1 MKAIVLAGGLGTRLR
16 PLTFAIPKPLVPV
29 GEKPILEILVE
40 NLKSHGTEDI
50 YLAVGYRA
58 ELIETYFQR
67 GDRFGVNIHYSR
79 EESRLGTAGPARLA
93 RDQFGISEPVLV
105 MNADIITNLNFR
117 DLYQWHEEKGAAIT
131 VGIRPFRQ
139 TIPFGVVETEGDRIT
154 TIVER
159 PAQTCQINC
168 GIYVVNPGVLD
179 LVPPDVQFYMPDLI
193 EAAMKEG
200 NPIHGYEIR
209 EKWVSIDNLGDLE
222 EETGRMERDAPQR
235 DEAR

>member
-58 ELIETYFQR
+58 ELIETYFQG

-79 EESRLGTAGPARLA
+79 EERRLGTAGPARLA

-117 DLYQWHEEKGAAIT
+117 DLYQWHGKKEAVIT
-131 VGIRPFRQ
+131 VGIRPYTQ
-139 TIPFGVVETEGDRIT
+139 TVPFGVVETDGDRIT
-154 TIVER
+154 AIVER
-159 PAQTCQINC
+159 PARTCQINC
-168 GIYVVNPGVLD
+168 GIYVVNPDVLD
-179 LVPPDVQFYMPDLI
+179 LVPPDEEFYMPDLI
-193 EAAMKEG
+193 KAAMKEG
-200 NPIHGYEIR
+200 NPVLGYEIHER
-209 EKWVSIDNLGDLE
+209 WVSIDNLGDLE
-222 EETGRMERDAPQR
+222 EEAGRMERDTPGR